1 MVEWTLILPIR
12 INKMFIK
19 NQKQDETGLRLKEK
33 NIDSYIVLLRK
44 EIWCHTLLDT
54 GFPPGPVTLAAT
66 LP

>member
-1 MVEWTLILPIR
+1 MEWTSFILIGKI
-12 INKMFIK
+12 KMFIK

>member
-1 MVEWTLILPIR
+1 
-12 INKMFIK
+12 MFIK

-33 NIDSYIVLLRK
+33 NIDSYIVLLK

>member
-1 MVEWTLILPIR
+1 
-12 INKMFIK
+12 MFIK

-33 NIDSYIVLLRK
+33 NINSYIVLLRK
-44 EIWCHTLLDT
+44 ETLCHTLLDT